1 MKKSSSNNKRRLMKK
16 EEKIRE
22 EIEKTLAFLD
32 KKESLPANP
41 FFYTRLR
48 QRLDEKSGR
57 KFTFSGTLK
66 PAFFILLLILNLTTV
81 IWHLDLNEPAVSNN
95 DKVDLTDFL
104 KTDFN
109 LDSDLAE
116 NLIFE

>member
-1 MKKSSSNNKRRLMKK
+1 MKK

-32 KKESLPANP
+32 KKESLPPNP
-41 FFYTRLR
+41 FFYTRIR
-48 QRLDEKSGR
+48 QRLDEKSRR

-66 PAFFILLLILNLTTV
+66 YSLLILLLILNLTTV
-81 IWHLDLNEPAVSNN
+81 IWHLDLNETAVSTN

-109 LDSDLAE
+109 LDNDLSE
-116 NLIFE
+116 IFIFE

>member
-1 MKKSSSNNKRRLMKK
+1 MKK

-32 KKESLPANP
+32 KKESLPPNP
-41 FFYTRLR
+41 FFYTRIR
-48 QRLDEKSGR
+48 QRLDEKSRR

-66 PAFFILLLILNLTTV
+66 YSFLILLLILNLTTV
-81 IWHLDLNEPAVSNN
+81 IWHLDLNETAVSTN

-109 LDSDLAE
+109 LDNDLSE
-116 NLIFE
+116 IFIFE